1 MSIESHLSMLIGLAK
16 ADDDFASDEKELIY
30 MVGQANGLSKDDID
44 KLVEN
49 PIPMSPISSM
59 SEDEKFEHLYNVV
72 QLMKI
77 DSQVYLSEIKYCEDV
92 AERLGFKK
100 KVIGTLSSRIYSDPS
115 ITTDKESLK
124 KAIRKYQE

>member
-44 KLVEN
+44 KLVDN

-92 AERLGFKK
+92 AVRLGFKK